1 MPTTN
6 SAPPRQERTALT
18 NVDLDADAD
27 HADLVEAVTTLADEV
42 ADLRRENERLRDE
55 VESLRDCLDDTEQR
69 VESVANNASGAHS
82 RVNGIEAELE
92 SRETEV
98 EASEPH
104 PHPSSGQD
112 TAPDTSIEPETPLES
127 VTSLPETM
135 AETELTANQQ
145 RARFVAKDVE
155 SYTRRVPAGRAIKS
169 SQIATVLRAGTECDG
184 RSQTVSRVI
193 RFLDDLGG
201 DDVEV
206 VERRGERRVVFSDEL
221 VSRLQRLTS
230 TRGDSNAVVAEV
242 ST

>member
-1 MPTTN
+1 
-6 SAPPRQERTALT
+6 
-18 NVDLDADAD
+18 
-27 HADLVEAVTTLADEV
+27 VTTLADEV
-42 ADLRRENERLRDE
+42 ANLRRENEQLRDE
-55 VESLRDCLDDTEQR
+55 VESLREETNDHDARL
-69 VESVANNASGAHS
+69 GALGTGLSTAHEE
-82 RVNGIEAELE
+82 IEAI
-92 SRETEV
+92 ETDV
-98 EASEPH
+98 EASEPT
-104 PHPSSGQD
+104 PSDGQD
-112 TAPDTSIEPETPLES
+112 TAPDTSIEPEAPLES

-135 AETELTANQQ
+135 AETELTANQR

-221 VSRLQRLTS
+221 VSRLKRLTS
-230 TRGDSNAVVAEV
+230 SRGDSNAVVAEV